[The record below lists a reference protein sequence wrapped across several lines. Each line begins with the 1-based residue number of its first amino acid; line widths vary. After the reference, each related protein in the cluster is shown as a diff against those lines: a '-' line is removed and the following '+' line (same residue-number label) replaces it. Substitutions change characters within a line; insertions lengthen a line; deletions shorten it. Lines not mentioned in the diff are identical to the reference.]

1 MSLKLLN
8 RDVNTLIDE
17 GSEESQDSLNLALGQ
32 NDSLFSENGVGLSLM
47 HDIDLSQHGSEAI
60 QKKRKS
66 GQENSTDVANS
77 PKKKQKKGKYILL
90 IV

>member
-1 MSLKLLN
+1 M
-8 RDVNTLIDE
+8 IDD
-17 GSEESQDSLNLALGQ
+17 GSEESADSVRLALGQ
-32 NDSLFSENGVGLSLM
+32 NDSLYSDNGVGSSSM
-47 HDIDLSQHGSEAI
+47 HDIGLLQSEAI